1 MKWLDIRSRIFNRKT
16 LRSKLMFLI
25 IAVLLLQGVLIGY
38 SSFYI
43 SKWQLE
49 QKLEGAADSSV
60 SLLNQAIDQI
70 IQLEI
75 ANLNTLVEQITSR
88 QIDEQSPELRKIMED
103 FAKQHP
109 EIEIVTVGNQNGA
122 WMKAPDPGKQEYDP
136 RTRDWYKQ
144 VIQDPSTIA
153 INDPVVSMTTNHY
166 ILNIGKA
173 LPDGQGALS
182 ISLSLNTIHELVK
195 GVKFGSE
202 GYAYLLDRTN
212 KLMSHPIH
220 PIGKQVE
227 GEHYDTMQSIDK
239 GWVSYDSSE
248 NGEKRK
254 ALFETNSLTGWKI
267 VGVLPSE
274 EYVKAS
280 APILNQTG
288 FILVVFLVAASILVF
303 IWTSKITKPLAL
315 LAASAKRVSEG
326 YLDEKVN
333 INLEDEIGQL
343 ATNYNEMVD
352 SLKGIV
358 TEVME
363 TSNQLA
369 ASSQQMTA
377 STMQNAKAVEYVTEL
392 VEESANGSKTQ
403 AIATSESA
411 RTMEEMSTGIYKIA
425 ESANG
430 IVDSSAKTTEDVQ
443 NGNQKV
449 VLVTEQM
456 EAIRQSV
463 EESAGIMEQL
473 QKYSG
478 QISEMSTAIIG
489 IAEQTN
495 LLSLNAAIEAARAGE
510 QGRGFA
516 VVANEVRKLADQSKQ
531 TADRIQEIIIR
542 VTSLTQNASEV
553 MKSKVY
559 EDVKKGIIVT
569 SEARE
574 AFTNIQASTQHIVE
588 QIHDVSAITEQMS
601 ASAEEVSASMHEIA
615 QIAQGMA
622 ASSQGV
628 TAASEEQLASME
640 EITSSATAL
649 TQMAEGMQRA
659 VEKFKVK
666 E

>member
-1 MKWLDIRSRIFNRKT
+1 MKWLDIRSSIFNRKT
-16 LRSKLMFLI
+16 LRSRLMFLI
-25 IAVLLLQGVLIGY
+25 IVVLILQGVLIGY
-38 SSFYI
+38 SSYYI

-49 QKLEGAADSSV
+49 QKLEETAESNV

-70 IQLEI
+70 IQLEV
-75 ANLNTLVEQITSR
+75 ANLDTLVLQITSS

-122 WMKAPDPGKQEYDP
+122 WMKAPNPGKQEYDP

-144 VIQDPSTIA
+144 VMQDPSVIS
-153 INDPVVSMTTNHY
+153 IHNPVVSMTTKNY

-173 LPDGQGALS
+173 LPDGQGAVS
-182 ISLSLNTIHELVK
+182 ISLSINKLHELVG

-212 KLMSHPIH
+212 KFMSHPTQ
-220 PIGKQVE
+220 PMGKQVE
-227 GEHYDTMQSIDK
+227 GEQYDYIQKTDK
-239 GWVSYDSSE
+239 GWISYDSPE
-248 NGEKRK
+248 NGKKLK
-254 ALFETNSLTGWKI
+254 ALFETNPSTGWKI
-267 VGVLPSE
+267 AGVLSNE
-274 EYVKAS
+274 EYAKAS
-280 APILNQTG
+280 APILNQTA
-288 FILVVFLVAASILVF
+288 FILVVFLVAASILIF
-303 IWTSKITKPLAL
+303 IWTSKITKPLEL
-315 LAASAKRVSEG
+315 LAISAKRVSDG

-333 INLEDEIGQL
+333 INQNDEIGQL
-343 ATNYNEMVD
+343 ATNFNEMVD

-358 TEVME
+358 TEMME
-363 TSNQLA
+363 TSTQLA

-377 STMQNAKAVEYVTEL
+377 STLQNSKAVEYVTEL
-392 VEESANGSKTQ
+392 IEESANGSKAQ
-403 AIATSESA
+403 AVATSESA
-411 RTMEEMSTGIYKIA
+411 RTMEEMSSGIFKIA
-425 ESANG
+425 ESANA
-430 IVDSSAKTTEDVQ
+430 IVDSSAKTSEDVQ

-449 VLVTEQM
+449 IVVTEQM

-463 EESAGIMEQL
+463 EESASIMEQL
-473 QKYSG
+473 QKHSG
-478 QISEMSTAIIG
+478 QISEMSTAIVD

-531 TADRIQEIIIR
+531 TADRIQEIIIQ
-542 VTSLTQNASEV
+542 VTSLTQDASEV
-553 MKSKVY
+553 MKRKVHA
-559 EDVKKGIIVT
+559 DVQKGIVVT
-569 SEARE
+569 TEARE

-601 ASAEEVSASMHEIA
+601 ASAQEVSASMREIA

-622 ASSQGV
+622 ASSQSV
-628 TAASEEQLASME
+628 TGASEEQLASME
-640 EITSSATAL
+640 EITSSSTAL
-649 TQMAEGMQRA
+649 TQMAEGMRRS
-659 VEKFKVK
+659 VERFKVK

>member
-333 INLEDEIGQL
+333 INLKDEIGQL

>member
-1 MKWLDIRSRIFNRKT
+1 
-16 LRSKLMFLI
+16 MFLI
-25 IAVLLLQGVLIGY
+25 IVVLILQGVLIGY
-38 SSFYI
+38 SSYYI

-49 QKLEGAADSSV
+49 QKLEETAESNV

-70 IQLEI
+70 IQLEV
-75 ANLNTLVEQITSR
+75 ANLDTLVLQITSS

-122 WMKAPDPGKQEYDP
+122 WMKAPNPGKQEYDP

-144 VIQDPSTIA
+144 VMQDPSVIS
-153 INDPVVSMTTNHY
+153 IHNPVVSMTTKNY

-173 LPDGQGALS
+173 LPDGQGAVS
-182 ISLSLNTIHELVK
+182 ISLSINKLHELVG

-212 KLMSHPIH
+212 KFMSHPTQ
-220 PIGKQVE
+220 PMGKQVE
-227 GEHYDTMQSIDK
+227 GEQYDYIQKTDK
-239 GWVSYDSSE
+239 GWISYDSPE
-248 NGEKRK
+248 NGKKLK
-254 ALFETNSLTGWKI
+254 ALFETNPSTGWKI
-267 VGVLPSE
+267 AGVLSNE
-274 EYVKAS
+274 EYAKAS
-280 APILNQTG
+280 APILNQTA
-288 FILVVFLVAASILVF
+288 FILVVFLVAASILIF
-303 IWTSKITKPLAL
+303 IWTSKITKPLEL
-315 LAASAKRVSEG
+315 LAISAKRVSDG

-333 INLEDEIGQL
+333 INQNDEIGQL
-343 ATNYNEMVD
+343 ATNFNEMVD

-358 TEVME
+358 TEMME
-363 TSNQLA
+363 TSTQLA

-377 STMQNAKAVEYVTEL
+377 STLQNSKAVEYVTEL
-392 VEESANGSKTQ
+392 IEESANGSKAQ
-403 AIATSESA
+403 AVATSESA
-411 RTMEEMSTGIYKIA
+411 RTMEEMSSGIFKIA
-425 ESANG
+425 ESANA
-430 IVDSSAKTTEDVQ
+430 IVDSSAKTSEDVQ

-449 VLVTEQM
+449 IVVTEQM

-463 EESAGIMEQL
+463 EESASIMEQL
-473 QKYSG
+473 QKHSG
-478 QISEMSTAIIG
+478 QISEMSTAIVD

-531 TADRIQEIIIR
+531 TADRIQEIIIQ

-553 MKSKVY
+553 MKRKVHA
-559 EDVKKGIIVT
+559 DVQKGIVVT
-569 SEARE
+569 TEARE

-601 ASAEEVSASMHEIA
+601 ASAQEVSASMREIA

-622 ASSQGV
+622 ASSQSV
-628 TAASEEQLASME
+628 TGASEEQLASME
-640 EITSSATAL
+640 EITSSSTAL
-649 TQMAEGMQRA
+649 TQMAEGMRRS
-659 VEKFKVK
+659 VERFKVK

>member
-1 MKWLDIRSRIFNRKT
+1 
-16 LRSKLMFLI
+16 MFLI
-25 IAVLLLQGVLIGY
+25 IVVLILQGVLIGY
-38 SSFYI
+38 SSYYI

-49 QKLEGAADSSV
+49 QKLEETAESNV

-70 IQLEI
+70 IQLEV
-75 ANLNTLVEQITSR
+75 ANLDTLVLQITSS

-122 WMKAPDPGKQEYDP
+122 WMKAPNPGKQEYDP

-144 VIQDPSTIA
+144 VMQDPSVIS
-153 INDPVVSMTTNHY
+153 IHNPVVSMTTQNY

-173 LPDGQGALS
+173 LPDGQGAVS
-182 ISLSLNTIHELVK
+182 ISLSINKLHELVG

-212 KLMSHPIH
+212 KFMSHPTQ
-220 PIGKQVE
+220 PMGKQVE
-227 GEHYDTMQSIDK
+227 GEQYDYIQKTDK
-239 GWVSYDSSE
+239 GWISYDSPE
-248 NGEKRK
+248 NGKKLK
-254 ALFETNSLTGWKI
+254 ALFETNPSTGWKI
-267 VGVLPSE
+267 AGVLSNE
-274 EYVKAS
+274 EYAKAS
-280 APILNQTG
+280 APILNQTA
-288 FILVVFLVAASILVF
+288 FILVVFLVAASILIF
-303 IWTSKITKPLAL
+303 IWTSKITKPLEL
-315 LAASAKRVSEG
+315 LAISAKRVSDG

-333 INLEDEIGQL
+333 INQNDEIGQL
-343 ATNYNEMVD
+343 ATNFNEMVD

-358 TEVME
+358 TEMME
-363 TSNQLA
+363 TSTQLA

-377 STMQNAKAVEYVTEL
+377 STLQNSKAVEYVTEL
-392 VEESANGSKTQ
+392 IEESANGSKAQ
-403 AIATSESA
+403 AVATSESA
-411 RTMEEMSTGIYKIA
+411 RTMEEMSSGIFKIA
-425 ESANG
+425 ESANA
-430 IVDSSAKTTEDVQ
+430 IVDSSAKTSEDVQ

-449 VLVTEQM
+449 IVVTEQM

-463 EESAGIMEQL
+463 EESASIMEQL
-473 QKYSG
+473 QKHSG
-478 QISEMSTAIIG
+478 QISEMSTAIVD

-531 TADRIQEIIIR
+531 TADRIQEIIIQ

-553 MKSKVY
+553 MKRKVHA
-559 EDVKKGIIVT
+559 DVQKGIVVT
-569 SEARE
+569 TEARE

-601 ASAEEVSASMHEIA
+601 ASAQEVSASMREIA

-622 ASSQGV
+622 ASSQSV
-628 TAASEEQLASME
+628 TGASEEQLASME
-640 EITSSATAL
+640 EITSSSTAL
-649 TQMAEGMQRA
+649 TQMAEGMRRS
-659 VEKFKVK
+659 VERFKVK

>member
-1 MKWLDIRSRIFNRKT
+1 
-16 LRSKLMFLI
+16 MFLI
-25 IAVLLLQGVLIGY
+25 IVVLILQGVLIGY
-38 SSFYI
+38 SSYYI

-49 QKLEGAADSSV
+49 QKLEETAESNV

-70 IQLEI
+70 IQLEV
-75 ANLNTLVEQITSR
+75 ANLDTLVLQITSS

-122 WMKAPDPGKQEYDP
+122 WMKAPNPGKQEYDP

-144 VIQDPSTIA
+144 VMQDPSVIS
-153 INDPVVSMTTNHY
+153 IHNPVVSMTTKNY

-173 LPDGQGALS
+173 LPDGQGAVS
-182 ISLSLNTIHELVK
+182 ISLSINKLHELVG

-212 KLMSHPIH
+212 KFMSHPTQ
-220 PIGKQVE
+220 PMGKQVE
-227 GEHYDTMQSIDK
+227 GEQYDYIQKTDK
-239 GWVSYDSSE
+239 GWISYDSPE
-248 NGEKRK
+248 NGKKLK
-254 ALFETNSLTGWKI
+254 ALFETNPSTGWKI
-267 VGVLPSE
+267 AGVLSNE
-274 EYVKAS
+274 EYAKAS
-280 APILNQTG
+280 APILNQTA
-288 FILVVFLVAASILVF
+288 FILVVFLVAASILIF
-303 IWTSKITKPLAL
+303 IWTSKITKPLEL
-315 LAASAKRVSEG
+315 LAISAKRVSDG

-333 INLEDEIGQL
+333 INQNDEIGQL
-343 ATNYNEMVD
+343 ATNFNEMVD

-358 TEVME
+358 TEMME
-363 TSNQLA
+363 TSTQLA

-377 STMQNAKAVEYVTEL
+377 STLQNSKAVEYVTEL
-392 VEESANGSKTQ
+392 IEESANGSKAQ
-403 AIATSESA
+403 AVATSESA
-411 RTMEEMSTGIYKIA
+411 RTMEEMSSGIFKIA
-425 ESANG
+425 ESANA
-430 IVDSSAKTTEDVQ
+430 IVDSSAKTSEDVQ

-449 VLVTEQM
+449 IVVTEQM

-463 EESAGIMEQL
+463 EESASIMEQL
-473 QKYSG
+473 QKHSG
-478 QISEMSTAIIG
+478 QISEMSTAIVD

-531 TADRIQEIIIR
+531 TADRIQEIIIQ
-542 VTSLTQNASEV
+542 VTSLTQDASEV
-553 MKSKVY
+553 MKRKVHA
-559 EDVKKGIIVT
+559 DVQKGIVVT
-569 SEARE
+569 TEARE

-601 ASAEEVSASMHEIA
+601 ASAQEVSASMREIA

-622 ASSQGV
+622 ASSQSV
-628 TAASEEQLASME
+628 TGASEEQLASME
-640 EITSSATAL
+640 EITSSSTAL
-649 TQMAEGMQRA
+649 TQMAEGMRRS
-659 VEKFKVK
+659 VERFKVK

>member
-16 LRSKLMFLI
+16 LRSRLMFLI
-25 IAVLLLQGVLIGY
+25 ITVLLLQGVLIGF
-38 SSFYI
+38 SSYYV
-43 SKWQLE
+43 SKGQLE

-60 SLLNQAIDQI
+60 NLLNQSIDKI

-75 ANLNTLVEQITSR
+75 ANLNTLAEQITSR
-88 QIDEQSPELRKIMED
+88 QIDEQSPELQKIMEN

-109 EIEIVTVGNQNGA
+109 EIEMVTVGNQNGA

-153 INDPVVSMTTNHY
+153 INDPVVSMTTNNY

-182 ISLSLNTIHELVK
+182 ISLSLHTIHELVK

-212 KLMSHPIH
+212 KLMSHPIQT
-220 PIGKQVE
+220 IGKQVE
-227 GEHYDTMQSIDK
+227 GEHYDTMQSSDK

-248 NGEKRK
+248 TGEKRK
-254 ALFETNSLTGWKI
+254 AVFETNSLTGWKI

-274 EYVKAS
+274 EYVKAF
-280 APILNQTG
+280 APILNQTA
-288 FILVVFLVAASILVF
+288 FILVVFLVAASILMF

-333 INLEDEIGQL
+333 INLKDEIGQL
-343 ATNYNEMVD
+343 ATNYNEMVG
-352 SLKGIV
+352 SLKSIV

-640 EITSSATAL
+640 EITSSASAL

>member
-1 MKWLDIRSRIFNRKT
+1 
-16 LRSKLMFLI
+16 MFLI

-333 INLEDEIGQL
+333 INLKDEIGQL

>member
-1 MKWLDIRSRIFNRKT
+1 MKWLDIRSSIFNRKT
-16 LRSKLMFLI
+16 LRSRLMFLI
-25 IAVLLLQGVLIGY
+25 IVVLILQGVLIGY
-38 SSFYI
+38 SSYYI

-49 QKLEGAADSSV
+49 QKLEETVESNV

-70 IQLEI
+70 IQLEV
-75 ANLNTLVEQITSR
+75 ANLDTLVLQITSS

-122 WMKAPDPGKQEYDP
+122 WMKAPNPGKQEYDP

-144 VIQDPSTIA
+144 VMQDPSVIS
-153 INDPVVSMTTNHY
+153 IHNPVVSMTTKNY

-173 LPDGQGALS
+173 LPDGQGAVS
-182 ISLSLNTIHELVK
+182 ISLSINKLHELVG

-212 KLMSHPIH
+212 KFMSHPTQ
-220 PIGKQVE
+220 PMGKQIE
-227 GEHYDTMQSIDK
+227 GEQYDYIQKTDK
-239 GWVSYDSSE
+239 GSISYDSPE
-248 NGEKRK
+248 NGKKLK
-254 ALFETNSLTGWKI
+254 AVFETNPSTGWKI
-267 VGVLPSE
+267 AGVLSNE
-274 EYVKAS
+274 EYAKAS
-280 APILNQTG
+280 APILNQTA
-288 FILVVFLVAASILVF
+288 FILVVFLVAASILIF
-303 IWTSKITKPLAL
+303 IWTSKITKPLEL
-315 LAASAKRVSEG
+315 LAISAKRVSDG

-333 INLEDEIGQL
+333 INQNDEIGQL
-343 ATNYNEMVD
+343 ATNFNEMVG
-352 SLKGIV
+352 SLKGVV
-358 TEVME
+358 TEMME
-363 TSNQLA
+363 TSTQLA

-377 STMQNAKAVEYVTEL
+377 STLQNSKAVEYVTEL
-392 VEESANGSKTQ
+392 IEESANGSKAQ
-403 AIATSESA
+403 AVATSESA
-411 RTMEEMSTGIYKIA
+411 RTMEEMSSGIFKIA
-425 ESANG
+425 ESANA
-430 IVDSSAKTTEDVQ
+430 IVDSSAKTSEDVQ

-449 VLVTEQM
+449 IVVTEQM

-463 EESAGIMEQL
+463 EESASIMEQL
-473 QKYSG
+473 QKHSG
-478 QISEMSTAIIG
+478 QISEMSTAIVD

-531 TADRIQEIIIR
+531 TADRIQEIIIQ

-553 MKSKVY
+553 MKRKVHA
-559 EDVKKGIIVT
+559 DVQKGIVVT
-569 SEARE
+569 TEARE

-601 ASAEEVSASMHEIA
+601 ASAQEVSASMREIA

-622 ASSQGV
+622 ASSQSV
-628 TAASEEQLASME
+628 TGASEEQLASME
-640 EITSSATAL
+640 EITSSSTAL
-649 TQMAEGMQRA
+649 TQMAEGMRRS
-659 VEKFKVK
+659 VERFKVK

>member
-1 MKWLDIRSRIFNRKT
+1 MKWLDIRSSIFNRKT
-16 LRSKLMFLI
+16 LRSRLMFLI
-25 IAVLLLQGVLIGY
+25 IVVLILQGVLIGY
-38 SSFYI
+38 SSYYI

-49 QKLEGAADSSV
+49 QKLEETAESNV

-70 IQLEI
+70 IQLEV
-75 ANLNTLVEQITSR
+75 ANLDTLVLQITSS

-122 WMKAPDPGKQEYDP
+122 WMKAPNPGKQEYDP

-144 VIQDPSTIA
+144 VMQDPSVIS
-153 INDPVVSMTTNHY
+153 IHNPVVSMTTKNY

-173 LPDGQGALS
+173 LPDGQGAVS
-182 ISLSLNTIHELVK
+182 ISLSINKLHELVG

-212 KLMSHPIH
+212 KFMSHPTQ
-220 PIGKQVE
+220 PMGKQVE
-227 GEHYDTMQSIDK
+227 GEQYDYIQKTDK
-239 GWVSYDSSE
+239 GWISYDSPE
-248 NGEKRK
+248 NGKKLK
-254 ALFETNSLTGWKI
+254 ALFETNPSTGWKI
-267 VGVLPSE
+267 AGVLSNE
-274 EYVKAS
+274 EYAKAS
-280 APILNQTG
+280 APILNQTA
-288 FILVVFLVAASILVF
+288 FILVVFLVAASILIF
-303 IWTSKITKPLAL
+303 IWTSKITKPLEL
-315 LAASAKRVSEG
+315 LAISAKRVSDG

-333 INLEDEIGQL
+333 INQNDEIGQL
-343 ATNYNEMVD
+343 ATNFNEMVD

-358 TEVME
+358 TEMME
-363 TSNQLA
+363 TSTQLA

-377 STMQNAKAVEYVTEL
+377 STLQNSKAVEYVTEL
-392 VEESANGSKTQ
+392 IEESANGSKAQ
-403 AIATSESA
+403 AVATSESA
-411 RTMEEMSTGIYKIA
+411 RTMEEMSSGIFKIA
-425 ESANG
+425 ESANA
-430 IVDSSAKTTEDVQ
+430 IVDSSAKTSEDVQ

-449 VLVTEQM
+449 IVVTEQM

-463 EESAGIMEQL
+463 EESASIMEQL
-473 QKYSG
+473 QKHSG
-478 QISEMSTAIIG
+478 QISEMSTAIVD

-531 TADRIQEIIIR
+531 TADRIQEIIIQ

-553 MKSKVY
+553 MKRKVHA
-559 EDVKKGIIVT
+559 DVQKGIVVT
-569 SEARE
+569 TEARE

-601 ASAEEVSASMHEIA
+601 ASAQEVSASMREIA

-622 ASSQGV
+622 ASSQSV
-628 TAASEEQLASME
+628 TGASEEQLASME
-640 EITSSATAL
+640 EITSSSTAL
-649 TQMAEGMQRA
+649 TQMAEGMRRS
-659 VEKFKVK
+659 VERFKVK

>member
-1 MKWLDIRSRIFNRKT
+1 MKWLDIRSSIFNRKT
-16 LRSKLMFLI
+16 LRSRLMFLI
-25 IAVLLLQGVLIGY
+25 IVVLILQGVLIGY
-38 SSFYI
+38 SSYYI

-49 QKLEGAADSSV
+49 QKLEETVESNV

-70 IQLEI
+70 IQLEV
-75 ANLNTLVEQITSR
+75 ANLDTLVLQITSS

-122 WMKAPDPGKQEYDP
+122 WMKAPNPGKQEYDP
-136 RTRDWYKQ
+136 RTRDWYKH
-144 VIQDPSTIA
+144 VMQDPSVIA
-153 INDPVVSMTTNHY
+153 IHDPVVSMTTKNY

-173 LPDGQGALS
+173 LPDGQGAVS
-182 ISLSLNTIHELVK
+182 ISISINKLHELVG

-212 KLMSHPIH
+212 KFMSHPTQ
-220 PIGKQVE
+220 PMGKQVE
-227 GEHYDTMQSIDK
+227 GEQYDYIQKTDK
-239 GWVSYDSSE
+239 GSISYDSPE
-248 NGEKRK
+248 NGKKLK
-254 ALFETNSLTGWKI
+254 AVFETNPLTGWKI
-267 VGVLPSE
+267 AGVLSNE
-274 EYVKAS
+274 EYAKAS
-280 APILNQTG
+280 APILNQTA
-288 FILVVFLVAASILVF
+288 FILVVFLVAASILIF
-303 IWTSKITKPLAL
+303 IWTSKITKPLEL
-315 LAASAKRVSEG
+315 LAISAKRVSDG

-333 INLEDEIGQL
+333 INQNDEIGQL
-343 ATNYNEMVD
+343 ATNFNEMVD

-358 TEVME
+358 TEMME
-363 TSNQLA
+363 TSTQLA

-377 STMQNAKAVEYVTEL
+377 STLQNSKAVEYVTEL
-392 VEESANGSKTQ
+392 IEESANGSKAQ
-403 AIATSESA
+403 AVATSESA
-411 RTMEEMSTGIYKIA
+411 RTMEEMSSGIFKIA
-425 ESANG
+425 ESANA
-430 IVDSSAKTTEDVQ
+430 IVDSSAKTSEDVQ

-449 VLVTEQM
+449 IVVTEQM

-463 EESAGIMEQL
+463 EESASIMEQL
-473 QKYSG
+473 QKHSG
-478 QISEMSTAIIG
+478 QISEMSTAIVD

-531 TADRIQEIIIR
+531 TADRIQEIIIQ

-553 MKSKVY
+553 MKRKVHA
-559 EDVKKGIIVT
+559 DVQKGIVVT
-569 SEARE
+569 TEARE

-601 ASAEEVSASMHEIA
+601 ASAQEVSASMREIA

-622 ASSQGV
+622 ASSQSV
-628 TAASEEQLASME
+628 TGASEEQLASME
-640 EITSSATAL
+640 EITSSSTAL
-649 TQMAEGMQRA
+649 TQMAEGMRRS
-659 VEKFKVK
+659 VERFKVK

>member
-1 MKWLDIRSRIFNRKT
+1 MKWLDIQNRIFNRKT
-16 LRSKLMFLI
+16 LRSRLMFLI
-25 IAVLLLQGVLIGY
+25 IVVLLLQGVLIGF

-49 QKLEGAADSSV
+49 QKLEETAESNV

-75 ANLNTLVEQITSR
+75 ANLDTLALQITSS
-88 QIDEQSPELRKIMED
+88 QIDEQSPELRKVMED

-144 VIQDPSTIA
+144 VIKDPSTIA
-153 INDPVVSMTTNHY
+153 IHNPVVSMTTNNY
-166 ILNIGKA
+166 ILNLGKA
-173 LPDGQGALS
+173 LPDGRGAVS
-182 ISLSLNTIHELVK
+182 ISLSLNKIHELVK

-212 KLMSHPIH
+212 KLMSHPTQT
-220 PIGKQVE
+220 IGKQVE
-227 GEHYDTMQSIDK
+227 GEQFDTMQSIDK
-239 GWVSYDSSE
+239 GWVKYDSSE
-248 NGEKRK
+248 NGKSLK

-267 VGVLPSE
+267 VGVLSSE
-274 EYVKAS
+274 EYAKAS
-280 APILNQTG
+280 APILNQTA

-315 LAASAKRVSEG
+315 LASSAKRVSDG

-333 INLEDEIGQL
+333 INQEDEIGQL
-343 ATNYNEMVD
+343 ATNYNEMVG

-358 TEVME
+358 TEMME

-392 VEESANGSKTQ
+392 IEESANGSKTQ
-403 AIATSESA
+403 AVATSEGA
-411 RTMEEMSTGIYKIA
+411 RTMEEMSSGIFKIA
-425 ESANG
+425 ESANA

-478 QISEMSTAIIG
+478 QISEMSTAIVG

-531 TADRIQEIIIR
+531 TADHIQEIIVQ
-542 VTSLTQNASEV
+542 VTGLTQNASEV
-553 MKSKVY
+553 MKSKVHA
-559 EDVKKGIIVT
+559 DVQKGIIVT

-601 ASAEEVSASMHEIA
+601 ASAEEVSASMHEVA

-622 ASSQGV
+622 ASSEGV

-659 VEKFKVK
+659 VERFRVK
-666 E
+666 G

>member
-1 MKWLDIRSRIFNRKT
+1 MKWLDIRSSIFNRKT
-16 LRSKLMFLI
+16 LRSRLMFLI
-25 IAVLLLQGVLIGY
+25 IVVLILQGVLIGY
-38 SSFYI
+38 SSYYI

-49 QKLEGAADSSV
+49 QKLEETAESNV

-70 IQLEI
+70 IQLEV
-75 ANLNTLVEQITSR
+75 ANLDTLVLQITSS

-122 WMKAPDPGKQEYDP
+122 WMKAPNPGKQEYDP

-144 VIQDPSTIA
+144 VMQDPSVIS
-153 INDPVVSMTTNHY
+153 IHNPVVSMTTQNY

-173 LPDGQGALS
+173 LPDGQGAVS
-182 ISLSLNTIHELVK
+182 ISLSINKLHELVG

-212 KLMSHPIH
+212 KFMSHPTQ
-220 PIGKQVE
+220 PMGKQVE
-227 GEHYDTMQSIDK
+227 GEQYDYIQKTDK
-239 GWVSYDSSE
+239 GWISYDSPE
-248 NGEKRK
+248 NGKKLK
-254 ALFETNSLTGWKI
+254 ALFETNPSTGWKI
-267 VGVLPSE
+267 AGVLSNE
-274 EYVKAS
+274 EYAKAS
-280 APILNQTG
+280 APILNQTA
-288 FILVVFLVAASILVF
+288 FILVVFLVAASILIF
-303 IWTSKITKPLAL
+303 IWTSKITKPLEL
-315 LAASAKRVSEG
+315 LAISAKRVSDG

-333 INLEDEIGQL
+333 INQNDEIGQL
-343 ATNYNEMVD
+343 ATNFNEMVD

-358 TEVME
+358 TEMME
-363 TSNQLA
+363 TSTQLA

-377 STMQNAKAVEYVTEL
+377 STLQNSKAVEYVTEL
-392 VEESANGSKTQ
+392 IEESANGSKAQ
-403 AIATSESA
+403 AVATSESA
-411 RTMEEMSTGIYKIA
+411 RTMEEMSSGIFKIA
-425 ESANG
+425 ESANA
-430 IVDSSAKTTEDVQ
+430 IVDSSAKTSEDVQ

-449 VLVTEQM
+449 IVVTEQM

-463 EESAGIMEQL
+463 EESASIMEQL
-473 QKYSG
+473 QKHSG
-478 QISEMSTAIIG
+478 QISEMSTAIVD

-531 TADRIQEIIIR
+531 TADRIQEIIIQ

-553 MKSKVY
+553 MKRKVHA
-559 EDVKKGIIVT
+559 DVQKGIVVT
-569 SEARE
+569 TEARE

-601 ASAEEVSASMHEIA
+601 ASAQEVSASMREIA

-622 ASSQGV
+622 ASSQSV
-628 TAASEEQLASME
+628 TGASEEQLASME
-640 EITSSATAL
+640 EITSSSTAL
-649 TQMAEGMQRA
+649 TQMAEGMRRS
-659 VEKFKVK
+659 VERFKVK